1 MAKATAKEKTD
12 VKGTI
17 LTAYIDFSLEHET
30 APKSVY
36 KFCKELAID
45 EATFFGLYNLLYDLK
60 AKVDTQAFRRYL

>member
-1 MAKATAKEKTD
+1 MAKATVKEKTD

-45 EATFFGLYNLLYDLK
+45 EATFYGHFLSL
-60 AKVDTQAFRRYL
+60 

>member
-17 LTAYIDFSLEHET
+17 LTAYIDFSLEHEI

-45 EATFFGLYNLLYDLK
+45 EATFYGHFSSLE
-60 AKVDTQAFRRYL
+60 AVAESV